1 MGCRCGDGDEMV
13 VKMAPKWRLKC
24 WQNEGKMVA
33 RWLLNYDVK
42 MMSNVKQYVIE
53 MPRMP
58 ASENGDEMLMKNGV
72 TLSGEGWQSSNLT
85 A

>member
-1 MGCRCGDGDEMV
+1 
-13 VKMAPKWRLKC
+13 MAPKWRLKC
-24 WQNEGKMVA
+24 WQNVGKMVA

-58 ASENGDEMLMKNGV
+58 VGENGDEMVMKNGV